1 MQRETLALRTIR
13 HTTPWVISLQRI
25 LIVDDDSY
33 ILRTFSSVLTKKGFE
48 VETSE
53 TGKQALDKLKHSS
66 FDLALIDVCLPDM
79 NGTELLSKA
88 KKELEKTV
96 KIMVTGHPSSE
107 TSDKASFEGADT
119 YIVKPIKMDE
129 LVSVV
134 KFFLKPKTDK
144 NQ

>member
-1 MQRETLALRTIR
+1 M
-13 HTTPWVISLQRI
+13 QRI

-33 ILRTFSSVLTKKGFE
+33 ILRAFSSVLTKKGFE

-53 TGKQALDKLKHSS
+53 TGKQALEKLKQDS

-79 NGTELLSKA
+79 DGTELLSKA

-96 KIMVTGHPSSE
+96 KIMVTGYPSSE

-144 NQ
+144 NQQESR